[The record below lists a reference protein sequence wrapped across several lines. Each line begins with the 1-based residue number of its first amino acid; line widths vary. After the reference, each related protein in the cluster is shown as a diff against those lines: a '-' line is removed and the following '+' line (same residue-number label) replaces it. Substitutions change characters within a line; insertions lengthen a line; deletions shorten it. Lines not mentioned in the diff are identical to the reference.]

1 MIKMKLK
8 LKVTIL
14 STFLISSLV
23 SAQKSDTL
31 SFYSNA
37 FGETRNIIIH
47 TPEFYRFQSEKV
59 QLPVIYVLDGQ
70 HEWFVNPVLS
80 DIRYLQ
86 YTHQIPSAL
95 VVVIP
100 HTKRNKECGIIDLD
114 TPLPLD
120 KFITEEVSEA
130 IKNYNPGDYRI
141 IIGHSFTASFSLF
154 SFYKNPGFYSAVIAH
169 SPLDEFEALVNALHN
184 DNKVDK
190 SDIYISVGSI
200 SPDKDFHHRKKYNE
214 TKDKSP
220 EFFST
225 INTYEA
231 EYAAHNAVPIVS
243 NSAFLSKLFND
254 FSSRYSSIARV
265 NMNYELI
272 EEPESVSIEINKI
285 MEASQID
292 GSFYP
297 PELAEINGIC
307 SRYLNSGYNSHAL
320 KVYELGIEYYPNYYD
335 FYLSLYDILKD
346 SDKSRSKQYLE
357 KAEILLKTTK
367 IETEE
372 RDEMLQIIKSE
383 KVTQGWE

>member
-1 MIKMKLK
+1 MKLYFVIV
-8 LKVTIL
+8 LAIVL
-14 STFLISSLV
+14 HSTAI
-23 SAQKSDTL
+23 AQKSDTL
-31 SFYSNA
+31 RFYSNA

-47 TPEFYRFQSEKV
+47 TPEFYKFQSEKV

-100 HTKRNKECGIIDLD
+100 HTNRNKECGIIDLD

-130 IKNYNPGDYRI
+130 IKQYNPGNYRV
-141 IIGHSFTASFSLF
+141 IIGHSFSASFSMF

-169 SPLDEFEALVNALHN
+169 SPFDELDALVNTLN
-184 DNKVDK
+184 SDETVDK

-200 SPDKDFHHRKKYNE
+200 SPIKDLHHRKKYNE
-214 TKDKSP
+214 TKEKFP
-220 EFFST
+220 EFYSS

-231 EYAAHNAVPIVS
+231 EYAAHNAVPIIS
-243 NSAFLSKLFND
+243 NPVFLSKLFAD

-272 EEPESVSIEINKI
+272 EKPESVSIEMNKI
-285 MEASQID
+285 MEVSQID

-297 PELAEINGIC
+297 PELAEINGIA
-307 SRYLNSGYNSHAL
+307 SRFLNSGFSEHAL
-320 KVYELGIEYYPNYYD
+320 KIYEMGLEYYPFYYD
-335 FYLSLYDILKD
+335 FYLMLYDILKD
-346 SDKSRSKQYLE
+346 SDKAQAKQHLF
-357 KAEILLKTTK
+357 KAETLLKTFEIK
-367 IETEE
+367 SEE
-372 RDEMLQIIKSE
+372 KDEMLQIIKSE
-383 KVTQGWE
+383 KASQGW